1 MTRSEDSSLIAM
13 AITSISGQSRI
24 RAVADRT
31 TSMIL
36 FRNGPNEVPHSA
48 RRSLSPFFEPH
59 STIGSRSAVEPERVK
74 ILLSNATE
82 DAFATKCLGLK
93 FLDKAWNAAG
103 PAGRPEEWLFA
114 ARVSAS
120 MRTHHSH
127 FSERRNRARSP

>member
-1 MTRSEDSSLIAM
+1 MRPPKHSSLIAI
-13 AITSISGQSRI
+13 AITSISGHRRT

-59 STIGSRSAVEPERVK
+59 STIGTPSAVEPVRVK

-93 FLDKAWNAAG
+93 FLDNGWNAAG
-103 PAGRPEEWLFA
+103 PAGRPEEWL
-114 ARVSAS
+114 
-120 MRTHHSH
+120 
-127 FSERRNRARSP
+127 